1 MDVFIGMSEVDFLC
15 VKYRGLNAKL
25 Y

>member
-1 MDVFIGMSEVDFLC
+1 MSEVDFLC